1 MIASGGIAAALL
13 GSRSVRL
20 VGGLAIVV
28 VALVIAAE
36 TVLWAAGKRG
46 EIRGANRV
54 IVETN
59 IDAEKKV
66 EKAIEAGARA
76 DRIADPVA
84 ELRKRTCPGCK

>member
-20 VGGLAIVV
+20 VGGIVIAVV
-28 VALVIAAE
+28 VLVIAAE

-46 EIRGANRV
+46 EVRGAERV
-54 IVETN
+54 IVKTN

-66 EKAIEAGARA
+66 EKAVKDAARA
-76 DRIADPVA
+76 DRVADPVA